1 MRRARLALSQF
12 DLECETS
19 DRYATFRGI
28 ANCQT
33 KMILGYACGDANVKL
48 TTDDLAEAIRR
59 LRYDFAFVGIQDYF
73 GASVSLAHEMLS
85 PQLEVSTEAQV
96 ETKAAS
102 HGYTHSEQDLALHNL
117 TTSGYRDMDYDLYDA
132 ALQLFKERL
141 DEYDLP
147 LQENTYQQWRKEGT
161 RQGRPRGFRGS
172 STRVF
177 GDQMSQRKHPS
188 LETATRDEN

>member
-1 MRRARLALSQF
+1 MGVAA
-12 DLECETS
+12 D
-19 DRYATFRGI
+19 
-28 ANCQT
+28 
-33 KMILGYACGDANVKL
+33 
-48 TTDDLAEAIRR
+48 
-59 LRYDFAFVGIQDYF
+59 
-73 GASVSLAHEMLS
+73 EMLS

-161 RQGRPRGFRGS
+161 RQGRPRLIDS
-172 STRVF
+172 SVWRSNESEKASIL
-177 GDQMSQRKHPS
+177 GDG
-188 LETATRDEN
+188 DER